1 MKNCDSDI
9 GKLIKKKRIEH
20 GLTLEQVA
28 TKVGVGK
35 STVSK
40 WERGAIL
47 NMKKDKIDA
56 LSLILEI
63 DPLVF
68 IYGNSYE
75 KDKDKDK
82 DFQQITPKE
91 FQYEVKE
98 LLTKTTISEQEK
110 ALIEHTLNVICSD
123 KK

>member
-1 MKNCDSDI
+1 MKTNNDSDI
-9 GKLIKKKRIEH
+9 GKLIKQKRTEK
-20 GLTLEQVA
+20 GLTLEKVA
-28 TKVGVGK
+28 KAVGVGK

-56 LSLILEI
+56 LSLILDI
-63 DPLVF
+63 NPLVF
-68 IYGNSYE
+68 VFGVDMQEIQKE
-75 KDKDKDK
+75 
-82 DFQQITPKE
+82 QITPRE

-98 LLTKTTISEQEK
+98 LLDRTIIDEKEK
-110 ALIEHTLNVICSD
+110 ALIEQTLDFICSD

>member
-1 MKNCDSDI
+1 METNDSNI
-9 GKLIKKKRIEH
+9 GKLIKRKRLEK

-28 TKVGVGK
+28 NKVGVGK

-68 IYGNSYE
+68 IYGDE
-75 KDKDKDK
+75 KNLNNVKEFEK
-82 DFQQITPKE
+82 ITAKE

-98 LLTKTTISEQEK
+98 LITKTEINEHEK
-110 ALIEHTLNVICSD
+110 NLLLQTLEFICSD
-123 KK
+123 RK

>member
-1 MKNCDSDI
+1 MSTNDSNI
-9 GKLIKKKRIEH
+9 GKLIKRKRIEK

-28 TKVGVGK
+28 NKVGVGK

-47 NMKKDKIDA
+47 NMRKDKLDA

-68 IYGNSYE
+68 IYGAENILDDANKIE
-75 KDKDKDK
+75 R
-82 DFQQITPKE
+82 ITAKE

-98 LLTKTTISEQEK
+98 LIGKTTGLSEQEK
-110 ALIEHTLNVICSD
+110 SLFLQTLEFVCSD
-123 KK
+123 KE

>member
-1 MKNCDSDI
+1 MSTNDSNI
-9 GKLIKKKRIEH
+9 GKLIKRKRIEK

-28 TKVGVGK
+28 NKVGVGK

-47 NMKKDKIDA
+47 NMRKDKLDA

-68 IYGNSYE
+68 IYGDENILNDAKKFE
-75 KDKDKDK
+75 
-82 DFQQITPKE
+82 QITAKE
-91 FQYEVKE
+91 FQYEVKA
-98 LLTKTTISEQEK
+98 LLTKTTISDQEK
-110 ALIEHTLNVICSD
+110 ALIEQTLNVICSD
-123 KK
+123 KE

>member
-1 MKNCDSDI
+1 MSTNDSNI
-9 GKLIKKKRIEH
+9 GKLIKRKRIEK

-28 TKVGVGK
+28 NKVGVGK

-47 NMKKDKIDA
+47 NMRKDKLDA

-68 IYGNSYE
+68 IYGAENILDDANKIE
-75 KDKDKDK
+75 R
-82 DFQQITPKE
+82 ITAKE

-98 LLTKTTISEQEK
+98 LLTKTTISDQEK
-110 ALIEHTLNVICSD
+110 ALIEQTLNVICSD
-123 KK
+123 KE

>member
-1 MKNCDSDI
+1 MKTNNDSDI
-9 GKLIKKKRIEH
+9 GKLIKQKRKEK
-20 GLTLEQVA
+20 GLTLEKVA
-28 TKVGVGK
+28 KSVGVGK

-56 LSLILEI
+56 LSLVLGI

-68 IYGNSYE
+68 IFGVDIQE
-75 KDKDKDK
+75 TQKE
-82 DFQQITPKE
+82 QITPRE

-98 LLTKTTISEQEK
+98 LLTKTDISEQEK
-110 ALIEHTLNVICSD
+110 ALIEQTLNVICSE
-123 KK
+123 KE